1 MIVLPDLEGAAA
13 TSAEPER
20 SAVHSWVDFESAHF
34 IERWEGLCRGA
45 CRVKRAAEVT
55 AVRRTSTAQLCVC
68 FVRSLSKDDK
78 RRSAL
83 RVFCSVRSLSTDD
96 GAGRMTGSSSISS
109 CGGPPPPTASSPRHR
124 EPPPS
129 QMHLTASS
137 KEF

>member
-55 AVRRTSTAQLCVC
+55 AVRRTSTAQ
-68 FVRSLSKDDK
+68 S
-78 RRSAL
+78 L
-83 RVFCSVRSLSTDD
+83 RVFREESEQGWCGQDDRQQFNLVLWGTAATNSLI
-96 GAGRMTGSSSISS
+96 AE
-109 CGGPPPPTASSPRHR
+109 AS
-124 EPPPS
+124 
-129 QMHLTASS
+129 
-137 KEF
+137 

>member
-1 MIVLPDLEGAAA
+1 M
-13 TSAEPER
+13 
-20 SAVHSWVDFESAHF
+20 HSWVDFESAHF

-83 RVFCSVRSLSTDD
+83 RVFRSVRSLSTDD
-96 GAGRMTGSSSISS
+96 RAAAG
-109 CGGPPPPTASSPRHR
+109 
-124 EPPPS
+124 
-129 QMHLTASS
+129 
-137 KEF
+137 